1 MIATAMLEILCNE
14 IAHCKAKEMKERE
27 KVEKKRTENNLKLIS
42 KKVIRK
48 CEQNK
53 RK

>member
-27 KVEKKRTENNLKLIS
+27 RERGKKTNGK
-42 KKVIRK
+42 
-48 CEQNK
+48 
-53 RK
+53 